1 MEKHSTQD
9 IDTTVE
15 KHSTQDIEQ
24 PWRNTRQQDIDT
36 TVEKHSTQD
45 IEQLWRNT
53 RHKPRQNY
61 RGGTELP
68 GWDRTTRVGQ
78 NYQELFSETLSVV
91 NSAGGLVI
99 KCICR
104 ERRHNMVF
112 PCFSSNTSLHGVL
125 APRPFSSTCADK
137 TQPVPE
143 NVNKFSERTHTCGE
157 LRVSHVGQEV
167 RLCGWLEYERMGK
180 FLTLRDGYG
189 SIQLV
194 VTDSVRSFLSPTLS
208 PQGRYW
214 GQSPRHSA
222 LHPQVDSPRIPCLFQ
237 RDDITALL
245 EGITYE
251 SVLAKMSTG
260 DIEVLVSEVFILN
273 KAKKNL
279 PFGVRDHNKAKEYLR
294 MKYRYLDLRFPR
306 MQRNL
311 RLRSHV
317 IMKMRQYLC
326 NYCDFVD
333 VETPTLFRRTP
344 GGAQEFVVPTRLA
357 GQFYSLVQS
366 PQQFKQLLMVGGLD
380 RYFQIARCYRDEGS
394 RPDRQP
400 EFTQLDIEMSFSNRE
415 GVLSLVQ
422 ELLEYCWPEHLD
434 RPSTSY
440 PRMTYRQAM
449 EDYGTDKPDTRFS
462 MKVCVACSAYREGL
476 RKAVS
481 INTNTNNNYSSTN
494 SPDDYSSTNSPDDYS
509 STNSPDD
516 YISTNSPDDYIST
529 NSPDD
534 YIREHRGNKR
544 TSKNNHTEQREGVL
558 QNVSDLVRF
567 DDESKLRAFSSR
579 PDCTAHLT
587 SLKSKLQ
594 NAARRQFP
602 LTRLISCSSS
612 PGAHWREQ
620 LAGIFSADCVKA
632 LEESLDV
639 HQEDALLVGV
649 GSEQQVLE
657 SRGLRVR
664 ESGFHFLWVVDFP
677 LFVAREGALEST
689 HHPFT
694 HPHPDDVHLL
704 RQQPLKVRS
713 LHYDLV
719 LNGCEVGGGSVR
731 IHDPLL
737 QGQVLDYLGVDRIS
751 LQHLLDALSSGCPPH
766 AGIALGLDRLL
777 SLICHAASIRD
788 VIAFPKTLEGR
799 DPMSGAPVPISEQ
812 EQKLYHIRSLEPMDD
827 TCVESAQ

>member
-1 MEKHSTQD
+1 MMKRILCRYLLKVPNVLEGERNNFIAMNLRMLSTC
-9 IDTTVE
+9 V
-15 KHSTQDIEQ
+15 
-24 PWRNTRQQDIDT
+24 
-36 TVEKHSTQD
+36 
-45 IEQLWRNT
+45 
-53 RHKPRQNY
+53 HK
-61 RGGTELP
+61 
-68 GWDRTTRVGQ
+68 
-78 NYQELFSETLSVV
+78 
-91 NSAGGLVI
+91 I
-99 KCICR
+99 HK
-104 ERRHNMVF
+104 ERRHSMVS
-112 PCFSSNTSLHGVL
+112 PCFSSNTALHGVL
-125 APRPFSSTCADK
+125 APRPSSSTCTDK

-143 NVNKFSERTHTCGE
+143 TVNKFSERTHTCGE
-157 LRVSHVGQEV
+157 LRVDHVGREV

-194 VTDSVRSFLSPTLS
+194 VTDS
-208 PQGRYW
+208 
-214 GQSPRHSA
+214 
-222 LHPQVDSPRIPCLFQ
+222 
-237 RDDITALL
+237 RDDITSLL
-245 EGITYE
+245 EGITHE
-251 SVLAKMSTG
+251 SVLAVAGEVHKRPPGQENKKMSTG
-260 DIEVLVSEVFILN
+260 DIEVLVSEVVILN

-294 MKYRYLDLRFPR
+294 MKYRYLDLRFPE

-311 RLRSHV
+311 RLRSKV
-317 IMKMRQYLC
+317 IMKMREYLC

-357 GQFYSLVQS
+357 GQFFSLVQS

-434 RPSTSY
+434 RTPTPF

-449 EDYGTDKPDTRFS
+449 EDYGTDKPDTRFG
-462 MKVCVACSAYREGL
+462 MK
-476 RKAVS
+476 
-481 INTNTNNNYSSTN
+481 
-494 SPDDYSSTNSPDDYS
+494 
-509 STNSPDD
+509 
-516 YISTNSPDDYIST
+516 
-529 NSPDD
+529 
-534 YIREHRGNKR
+534 
-544 TSKNNHTEQREGVL
+544 L

-579 PDCTAHLT
+579 PDCTVRALVVPGGGAHLT
-587 SLKSKLQ
+587 SSLKSKLQ
-594 NAARRQFP
+594 NTVRRQFP

-612 PGAHWREQ
+612 PGAHWRDR
-620 LAGIFSADCVKA
+620 LAGLFSADCVKA

-639 HQEDALLVGV
+639 HQEDALLLGV

-657 SRGLRVR
+657 LLGRTRVELADQLESQGLKAR

-677 LFVAREGALEST
+677 LFVAEEGALEST

-694 HPHPDDVHLL
+694 QPHPDDVHLL
-704 RQQPLKVRS
+704 GQEPLKVLAVLFAHTTVQICWDGNRVRS

-737 QGQVLDYLGVDRIS
+737 QGQVLDYLGVDQRS

-766 AGIALGLDRLL
+766 AGIALAVLKLRLCVEAYSGTASIRDMSFVPGLDRLL
-777 SLICHAASIRD
+777 SLICHATSIRD
-788 VIAFPKTLEGR
+788 VIAFPKTLEGK

-812 EQKLYHIRSLEPMDD
+812 EQKLYHIRSLAPMDD
-827 TCVESAQ
+827 TCAESAQ

>member
-1 MEKHSTQD
+1 MVST
-9 IDTTVE
+9 
-15 KHSTQDIEQ
+15 
-24 PWRNTRQQDIDT
+24 
-36 TVEKHSTQD
+36 
-45 IEQLWRNT
+45 
-53 RHKPRQNY
+53 
-61 RGGTELP
+61 
-68 GWDRTTRVGQ
+68 
-78 NYQELFSETLSVV
+78 
-91 NSAGGLVI
+91 
-99 KCICR
+99 
-104 ERRHNMVF
+104 
-112 PCFSSNTSLHGVL
+112 CFSSNTALHGVL
-125 APRPFSSTCADK
+125 APRPSSSTCADK
-137 TQPVPE
+137 TQLVPE
-143 NVNKFSERTHTCGE
+143 TVNKFSERTHTCGE
-157 LRVSHVGQEV
+157 LRVDHVGREV

-194 VTDSVRSFLSPTLS
+194 VTDS
-208 PQGRYW
+208 
-214 GQSPRHSA
+214 
-222 LHPQVDSPRIPCLFQ
+222 
-237 RDDITALL
+237 RDDITSLL
-245 EGITYE
+245 EGITHE
-251 SVLAKMSTG
+251 SVLAVVGEVHKRPPGQENKKMSTG
-260 DIEVLVSEVFILN
+260 DIEVLVSEVVILN

-279 PFGVRDHNKAKEYLR
+279 PFSVRDHNKAKEYLR
-294 MKYRYLDLRFPR
+294 MKYRYLDLRFPE

-311 RLRSHV
+311 RLRSKV
-317 IMKMRQYLC
+317 IMKMREYLC

-434 RPSTSY
+434 RTPTPF
-440 PRMTYRQAM
+440 PRMTYRQSM

-462 MKVCVACSAYREGL
+462 MK
-476 RKAVS
+476 
-481 INTNTNNNYSSTN
+481 
-494 SPDDYSSTNSPDDYS
+494 
-509 STNSPDD
+509 
-516 YISTNSPDDYIST
+516 
-529 NSPDD
+529 
-534 YIREHRGNKR
+534 
-544 TSKNNHTEQREGVL
+544 L

-579 PDCTAHLT
+579 PDCTVRALVVPGGGRVLCLAYIASECCVLPISPASVVCCLYPQAHLT
-587 SLKSKLQ
+587 SSLKSKLQ

-612 PGAHWREQ
+612 PGAHWRDR
-620 LAGIFSADCVKA
+620 LAGLFSANCLKA

-639 HQEDALLVGV
+639 HQEDALLLGV

-657 SRGLRVR
+657 LLGRTRVELADQLESRGLKVR

-677 LFVAREGALEST
+677 LFVAGEGALEST

-694 HPHPDDVHLL
+694 QPHPDDVHLL
-704 RQQPLKVRS
+704 GQEPLKVRS

-737 QGQVLDYLGVDRIS
+737 QGQVLDYLGVDQRS

-812 EQKLYHIRSLEPMDD
+812 EQKLYHIRSLAPMDD
-827 TCVESAQ
+827 TCAESAQTSVLWPSGSTIGPTESCTHYYEHSKCLQSVHTVALVLLTVADKRRAPVVG